1 LGVSGLIPLCPLDA
15 LADPGSRG
23 FTLELDG
30 GPVDLFVVRFAG
42 RLHAYRNSCPH
53 TGATLEWVP
62 NRFLDAEEASIQCGL
77 HGALFLI
84 DSGECVRGPCVG
96 AFLEPLAVA
105 VRGGEVC
112 LLDVEREPV
121 S

>member
-1 LGVSGLIPLCPLDA
+1 MRGLIPLCPLDA

-30 GPVDLFVVRFAG
+30 GPVDLFVARFAG

-62 NRFLDAEEASIQCGL
+62 HRFLDAEEAFIQCGL

-96 AFLEPLAVA
+96 AFLEPLAVK
-105 VRGGEVC
+105 VRDGEVC